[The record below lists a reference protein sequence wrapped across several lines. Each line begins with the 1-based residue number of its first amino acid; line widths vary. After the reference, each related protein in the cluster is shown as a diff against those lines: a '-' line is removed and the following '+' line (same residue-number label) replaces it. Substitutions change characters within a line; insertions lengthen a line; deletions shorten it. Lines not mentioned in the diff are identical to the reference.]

1 MWGLLTKGASGIA
14 QIDSMFKNV
23 AYVGKIDVDQ
33 VSWGGSNTVEVS
45 TPPHDFAFLGDT
57 GGSFVSMVGSS
68 AGGGGRQLRLMTSA
82 PSALSIFL
90 YRSQPPGTGDYGLIV
105 NGPDGAAVF
114 NSNDNH
120 LSILNSS
127 YFSPEEG
134 GVITVP
140 SAGQRETIALPPTP
154 SMRGLIQMQG
164 QSLAILYFLY
174 KAIRVDNAAR
184 QVEIGVTRG
193 MAAQG
198 HPADGPPSWIFPNRF
213 PVGSQIIIAGHYGA
227 A

>member
-1 MWGLLTKGASGIA
+1 MWGLLTKGSGGTA

-23 AYVGKIDVDQ
+23 VYVGKAT
-33 VSWGGSNTVEVS
+33 VSQSSWTTGNTVGVS

-57 GGSFVSMVGSS
+57 GGSFVSMVGSTVRS
-68 AGGGGRQLRLMTSA
+68 GGRQIQLMTSA

-90 YRSQPPGTGDYGLIV
+90 YRAQPPGTGDYGLIV
-105 NGPDGAAVF
+105 NGPDGAPVF

-120 LSILNSS
+120 LSILDSS

-140 SAGQRETIALPPTP
+140 SAGQRETIALPPLP
-154 SMRGLIQMQG
+154 SLRGFIQMQG
-164 QSLAILYFLY
+164 QSLAMLYFLY
-174 KAIRVDNAAR
+174 KAIRVNNAAR
-184 QVEIGVTRG
+184 QVDIGAISR

-198 HPADGPPSWIFPNRF
+198 HPADGPPSWTFPTEF
-213 PVGSQIIIAGHYGA
+213 PVGSQIIVAGHYGA
-227 A
+227 T